1 MRKNTEKLMEYNS
14 NNGNTTISILK
25 YGKYKYYCYI
35 CETRMFN
42 LLLLTKTNYMN
53 TSTREILIP
62 KIKEYFATQPITKAW
77 LFGSFSRGEET
88 ENSDVDI
95 LVDFDKNA
103 RIGLFKYASIYSD
116 LKELLGR
123 EVDLVQNGALKAFA
137 IESAEQDKILIYER
151 TN

>member
-1 MRKNTEKLMEYNS
+1 
-14 NNGNTTISILK
+14 
-25 YGKYKYYCYI
+25 
-35 CETRMFN
+35 
-42 LLLLTKTNYMN
+42 MN
-53 TSTREILIP
+53 ASTRDIIIP
-62 KIKEYFATQPITKAW
+62 KIKEYFATQPIVKAW

-103 RIGLFKYASIYSD
+103 RIGLFKYAGIYGD

-137 IESAEQDKILIYER
+137 VESAEQDKILIDER
-151 TN
+151 AN

>member
-1 MRKNTEKLMEYNS
+1 MNAS
-14 NNGNTTISILK
+14 
-25 YGKYKYYCYI
+25 
-35 CETRMFN
+35 
-42 LLLLTKTNYMN
+42 TKD
-53 TSTREILIP
+53 ILIP

-103 RIGLFKYASIYSD
+103 RIGLFKYAGIYGD

-137 IESAEQDKILIYER
+137 VESAEQDKILIYER
-151 TN
+151 AN

>member
-1 MRKNTEKLMEYNS
+1 
-14 NNGNTTISILK
+14 
-25 YGKYKYYCYI
+25 
-35 CETRMFN
+35 
-42 LLLLTKTNYMN
+42 MN

-95 LVDFDKNA
+95 LVDFDKSA
-103 RIGLFKYASIYSD
+103 RVGLFKYASIYGD

-137 IESAEQDKILIYER
+137 VESAERDKILIYER
-151 TN
+151 AN

>member
-1 MRKNTEKLMEYNS
+1 
-14 NNGNTTISILK
+14 
-25 YGKYKYYCYI
+25 
-35 CETRMFN
+35 
-42 LLLLTKTNYMN
+42 MN
-53 TSTREILIP
+53 ASTRDIIIP
-62 KIKEYFATQPITKAW
+62 KIKEYFATQPIVKAW

-103 RIGLFKYASIYSD
+103 RIGLFKYAGIYGD

-137 IESAEQDKILIYER
+137 VESAEQDKILIYER
-151 TN
+151 AN

>member
-1 MRKNTEKLMEYNS
+1 
-14 NNGNTTISILK
+14 
-25 YGKYKYYCYI
+25 
-35 CETRMFN
+35 
-42 LLLLTKTNYMN
+42 MN
-53 TSTREILIP
+53 ASTRDIIIP
-62 KIKEYFATQPITKAW
+62 KIKEYFATQPIVKAW

-103 RIGLFKYASIYSD
+103 RIGLFKYAGSYGD

-137 IESAEQDKILIYER
+137 VESAEQDKILIYER
-151 TN
+151 AN

>member
-1 MRKNTEKLMEYNS
+1 
-14 NNGNTTISILK
+14 
-25 YGKYKYYCYI
+25 
-35 CETRMFN
+35 
-42 LLLLTKTNYMN
+42 MN
-53 TSTREILIP
+53 ASTRDIIIP
-62 KIKEYFATQPITKAW
+62 KIKEYFATQPIVKAW

-103 RIGLFKYASIYSD
+103 RIGLFKYAGIYGD

-137 IESAEQDKILIYER
+137 VESTERDKILIYER
-151 TN
+151 AN

>member
-1 MRKNTEKLMEYNS
+1 
-14 NNGNTTISILK
+14 
-25 YGKYKYYCYI
+25 
-35 CETRMFN
+35 
-42 LLLLTKTNYMN
+42 MN
-53 TSTREILIP
+53 ASTRDIIIP
-62 KIKEYFATQPITKAW
+62 KIKEYFATQPIVKAW

-103 RIGLFKYASIYSD
+103 RIGLFKYAGIYGD

-137 IESAEQDKILIYER
+137 VECAEQDKILIYER
-151 TN
+151 AN

>member
-1 MRKNTEKLMEYNS
+1 M
-14 NNGNTTISILK
+14 
-25 YGKYKYYCYI
+25 
-35 CETRMFN
+35 
-42 LLLLTKTNYMN
+42 LLTKTNYMN

>member
-1 MRKNTEKLMEYNS
+1 
-14 NNGNTTISILK
+14 
-25 YGKYKYYCYI
+25 
-35 CETRMFN
+35 
-42 LLLLTKTNYMN
+42 MN
-53 TSTREILIP
+53 ASTRDIIIP
-62 KIKEYFATQPITKAW
+62 KIKEYFATQPIVKAW

-103 RIGLFKYASIYSD
+103 RIGLFKYAGIYGD

-137 IESAEQDKILIYER
+137 VESAEQDKILIYER
-151 TN
+151 AY

>member
-1 MRKNTEKLMEYNS
+1 
-14 NNGNTTISILK
+14 
-25 YGKYKYYCYI
+25 
-35 CETRMFN
+35 
-42 LLLLTKTNYMN
+42 MN
-53 TSTREILIP
+53 ASTREIMIP
-62 KIKEYFATQPITKAW
+62 KIREYLATQPITKAW

-103 RIGLFKYASIYSD
+103 RIGLFKYAGIYGD

-137 IESAEQDKILIYER
+137 VESAEQDKILIYER

>member
-1 MRKNTEKLMEYNS
+1 
-14 NNGNTTISILK
+14 
-25 YGKYKYYCYI
+25 
-35 CETRMFN
+35 
-42 LLLLTKTNYMN
+42 MN
-53 TSTREILIP
+53 ASTREIIVP
-62 KIKEYFATQPITKAW
+62 KIREYLATQPITRAW

-95 LVDFDKNA
+95 LVDFDKDA
-103 RIGLFKYASIYSD
+103 RIGLFKYAGIYGD

-137 IESAEQDKILIYER
+137 VESAEQDKILIYER